1 MRSVDV
7 DTYNAL
13 RDAPEQGFEE
23 RNLLTVYAREL
34 DGVGGQM
41 FCFWNDL
48 DIVDIYVMGGQT
60 GTTELRSFVGDGA
73 ILKMGRI
80 QLTSDLTIRTVKVT
94 LSQIHSTVLNMARG
108 FDIRGARAEIHR
120 VLFNPQT
127 GAVIAQALP
136 HFVGKVNRAPTDT
149 PPTGGEGNM
158 DLEIVST
165 TRELTRTSPA
175 KKSDETQK
183 RRQNDRARRYT
194 GTANVDVWWAKEKG
208 KSG

>member
-7 DTYNAL
+7 ATYNAL
-13 RDAPEQGFEE
+13 RDAPEKGFEE
-23 RNLLTVYAREL
+23 RNLLTIYAREL

-80 QLTSDLTIRTVKVT
+80 PLTSDLTVRNVKVS
-94 LSQIHSTVLNMARG
+94 LSQIHATVLNMARG
-108 FDIRGARAEIHR
+108 FDIRGARTEIHR

-136 HFVGKVNRAPTDT
+136 HFVGKINKAPTDT
-149 PPTGGEGNM
+149 PPIGGEGSIE
-158 DLEIVST
+158 LEIAST
-165 TRELTRTSPA
+165 TRELTRTNPA

-183 RRQNDRARRYT
+183 RRQNDRGRRYT
-194 GTANVDVWWAKEKG
+194 GTANVDIWWAKEKG
-208 KSG
+208 KAG